1 VDRPELWALDAER
14 ATVSFRSATLRSAL
28 FLLISLLLIA
38 PSAYAHVGSKDV
50 FEQVDAGPYKLY
62 VTIRMPTVIPGVA
75 TVEVR
80 SSGTNISRIH
90 ITPLP
95 ITGEASKHPPTSD
108 LMARSTAD
116 PAFFTGSL
124 WMMAPGSWEVR
135 FEIAGDGGE
144 KTTSVPVPAV
154 PLSTLTMQR
163 GLGIT
168 LGVLGLFLVVSM
180 AGIVAA
186 AVRDA
191 RLEPGDIPSPNR
203 RRRTVLATAGS
214 LVFMALLIW
223 GGAKWWNVEAASYSL
238 DVYRPL
244 KVDPVLSGNVLDL
257 HVHAFHPDSERRAR
271 SNNDFL
277 PDHGHLMH
285 LYAIR
290 EPEMDAVFHL
300 HPELAGAGDFR
311 ISLPA
316 MPVGD
321 YTLYGDVVHAS
332 GFPETLVSKITVP
345 ADMPGGQL
353 GADDAAARPQPLSAG
368 ELGNSYRLPDGFVMV
383 WDRPSILTAD
393 TAYAFR
399 FHLLDAN
406 GQPATDMQTY
416 MGMAGHAAFVKTD
429 GTVFAH
435 THPEGSAAMA
445 ALMLANG
452 GDKTADPAMSMDM
465 NMPMEMSQHR
475 EPISNTVEFPY
486 GFPSPGRYR
495 IFVQMKHGTTI
506 ETGAFDALVQ

>member
-1 VDRPELWALDAER
+1 VKLSSCPLRFTVLALLCI
-14 ATVSFRSATLRSAL
+14 F
-28 FLLISLLLIA
+28 IA
-38 PSAYAHVGSKDV
+38 PQAARAHVGSKDV
-50 FEQVDAGPYKLY
+50 FETVNAGPYKLY

-80 SSGTNISRIH
+80 SSGANVSGIH

-108 LMARSTAD
+108 PMTRSAAD
-116 PAFFTGSL
+116 PAFFTGNL
-124 WMMAPGSWEVR
+124 WMMASGSWEVR
-135 FEIAGDGGE
+135 FEVAGDGGAQ
-144 KTTSVPVPAV
+144 TVSVPVPAV
-154 PLSTLTMQR
+154 ALSTLKMQR

-191 RLEPGDIPSPNR
+191 RLEPGAVPSPDR
-203 RRRTVLATAGS
+203 RRRALVATVGS
-214 LVFMALLIW
+214 LIFMALLVW

-244 KVDPVLSGNVLDL
+244 RVDPVLSGNVLDL
-257 HVHAFHPDSERRAR
+257 NVRAFHPDNERRVR

-277 PDHGHLMH
+277 PDHRHLMH

-300 HPELAGAGDFR
+300 HPELASAGDFR

-316 MPVGD
+316 MPAGE
-321 YTLYGDVVHAS
+321 YTLFGDVVHAN
-332 GFPETLVSKITVP
+332 GFPETLVSKIVVP
-345 ADMPGGQL
+345 ANMPGGVL
-353 GADDAAARPQPLSAG
+353 GPDDAAARPQPLSAG
-368 ELGNSYRLPDGFVMV
+368 ALGSSFPLPDGYVMV
-383 WDRPSILTAD
+383 WDRPSTLTAD
-393 TAYAFR
+393 TAYSFR
-399 FHLLDAN
+399 FRLLDVN
-406 GQPATDMQTY
+406 GKPAADVQPY

-452 GDKTADPAMSMDM
+452 SSAAEDSGMSMDM
-465 NMPMEMSQHR
+465 NMPMEMGQHGG
-475 EPISNTVEFPY
+475 PISNIVEFPY
-486 GFPSPGRYR
+486 GFPSSGRYR
-495 IFVQMKHGTTI
+495 IFVQMKHGPTI
-506 ETGAFDALVQ
+506 ETGAFDAEVQ

>member
-1 VDRPELWALDAER
+1 VKPSVRR
-14 ATVSFRSATLRSAL
+14 LRL
-28 FLLISLLLIA
+28 VLLLLLSILTIPRTA
-38 PSAYAHVGSKDV
+38 HAHVGSKDV
-50 FEQVDAGPYKLY
+50 FETVDAGPYKLY

-80 SSGTNISRIH
+80 SSGANVSGIH

-108 LMARSTAD
+108 PMTRSTAD

-124 WMMAPGSWEVR
+124 WMMASGSWEVR
-135 FEIAGDGGE
+135 FEIAGESGVQ
-144 KTTSVPVPAV
+144 TTSVPVPAV
-154 PLSTLTMQR
+154 ALSTLKMQR
-163 GLGIT
+163 GLGVV
-168 LGVLGLFLVVSM
+168 LGILGLFLAGSM

-191 RLEPGDIPSPNR
+191 RLEPGAVPSPDR
-203 RRRTVLATAGS
+203 RRRAVIATVGS
-214 LVFMALLIW
+214 LVFMSLLIW

-244 KVDPVLSGNVLDL
+244 EVDPVLSGNVLDL
-257 HVHAFHPDSERRAR
+257 NVRALHPKDERRSR

-290 EPEMDAVFHL
+290 EPEMDAAFHL
-300 HPELAGAGDFR
+300 HPVLAGAGEFR
-311 ISLPA
+311 MSLPA
-316 MPVGD
+316 LPTGN

-332 GFPETLVSKITVP
+332 GFPETLISKITVP
-345 ADMPGGQL
+345 ANMPGDALGPDDAAAFPQPLSGGQL
-353 GADDAAARPQPLSAG
+353 G
-368 ELGNSYRLPDGFVMV
+368 NSYKLPDGYVME
-383 WDRPSILTAD
+383 WDRPSTLTANA
-393 TAYAFR
+393 AYAFR
-399 FHLLDAN
+399 FRMLDASGN
-406 GQPATDMQTY
+406 PATDMQPY

-445 ALMLANG
+445 ALMLANSNNG
-452 GDKTADPAMSMDM
+452 SGNAGMGMDM
-465 NMPMEMSQHR
+465 KMPMEMSRQSQ
-475 EPISNTVEFPY
+475 PISNTVEFPY
-486 GFPSPGRYR
+486 GFPSSGRYR
-495 IFVQMKHGTTI
+495 IFIQMKHGTTI
-506 ETGAFDALVQ
+506 ETGTFDALVE

>member
-1 VDRPELWALDAER
+1 VKLTSTP
-14 ATVSFRSATLRSAL
+14 LRFIL
-28 FLLISLLLIA
+28 SLLLCVVA
-38 PSAYAHVGSKDV
+38 SRAAHAHVGSKDV
-50 FEQVDAGPYKLY
+50 FETVNAGQYKLY
-62 VTIRMPTVIPGVA
+62 VTIRTPTVIPGVA

-80 SSGTNISRIH
+80 SSGANVSSIH

-108 LMARSTAD
+108 PMTRSTTD

-124 WMMAPGSWEVR
+124 WLMASGSWEVR
-135 FEIAGDGGE
+135 FRISGEAGE
-144 KTTSVPVPAV
+144 QTISVPVPAV
-154 PLSTLTMQR
+154 ALSTLKMQR
-163 GLGIT
+163 GLGIG
-168 LGVLGLFLVVSM
+168 LGALGLFLVASM

-191 RLEPGDIPSPNR
+191 RLEPGSVPSPDR
-203 RRRTVLATAGS
+203 RRRAVWATVGS
-214 LVFMALLIW
+214 LVLMSLLIW
-223 GGAKWWNVEAASYSL
+223 GGAAWWNAEAASYSL

-244 KVDPVLSGNVLDL
+244 RVDPVLSGNVLDL
-257 HVHAFHPDSERRAR
+257 DVVAFHPDSERRRR

-290 EPEMDAVFHL
+290 QPEMDAVFHL
-300 HPELAGAGDFR
+300 HPELAGSGDFR

-316 MPVGD
+316 MPAGT

-332 GFPETLVSKITVP
+332 GFPETLVSKIVVP
-345 ADMPGGQL
+345 DNMLGGRPGP
-353 GADDAAARPQPLSAG
+353 DDAAAYPQPLSHG
-368 ELGNSYRLPDGFVMV
+368 QLGDSYKLPDGYVMV
-383 WDRPSILTAD
+383 WDRPSALTAD
-393 TAYAFR
+393 TAYSFR
-399 FHLLDAN
+399 FHLLDPS
-406 GQPATDMQTY
+406 GKPAADMQPY

-445 ALMLANG
+445 AVMLANG
-452 GDKTADPAMSMDM
+452 GDGGDGGDDGAAAHEGMNMDM
-465 NMPMEMSQHR
+465 PMDMGQHS
-475 EPISNTVEFPY
+475 EPVSSTVEFPY
-486 GFPSPGRYR
+486 GFPSAGRYR

-506 ETGAFDALVQ
+506 ETGAFDAVVQ

>member
-1 VDRPELWALDAER
+1 VKP
-14 ATVSFRSATLRSAL
+14 VSAPHRFLL
-28 FLLISLLLIA
+28 FLLLCVLAA
-38 PSAYAHVGSKDV
+38 PTAAHAHVGSKDV
-50 FEQVDAGPYKLY
+50 FETVDAGPYKLY

-80 SSGTNISRIH
+80 SSGANVSSIH

-108 LMARSTAD
+108 PMARSAAD

-124 WMMAPGSWEVR
+124 WMMASGSWEVR
-135 FEIAGDGGE
+135 FEIAGDGGVQ
-144 KTTSVPVPAV
+144 TTSVPVPAV
-154 PLSTLTMQR
+154 ALSTLKMQR

-168 LGVLGLFLVVSM
+168 LGVLGLFLIVSM

-191 RLEPGDIPSPNR
+191 RLEPGAIPSPRGR
-203 RRRTVLATAGS
+203 RRAVVAIVAS
-214 LVFMALLIW
+214 LVLMSLIMW
-223 GGAKWWNVEAASYSL
+223 GGASWWNAEAASYSMQ
-238 DVYRPL
+238 VYRPL
-244 KVDPVLSGNVLDL
+244 TVDPVLSGNLLDL
-257 HVHAFHPDSERRAR
+257 NVRAFHPESDRRRR

-316 MPVGD
+316 MPAGD

-332 GFPETLVSKITVP
+332 GFPETLVSKIVIP
-345 ADMPGGQL
+345 ANMPGGPP
-353 GADDAAARPQPLSAG
+353 GPDDAAAYPQPLGAG
-368 ELGNSYRLPDGFVMV
+368 MLGDSYKLPDGYVMV
-383 WDRPSILTAD
+383 WDRPSTLTAN
-393 TAYAFR
+393 TAYSFR
-399 FHLLDAN
+399 FRLLNAS
-406 GQPATDMQTY
+406 GQPATDMQPY

-452 GDKTADPAMSMDM
+452 GGEHAGMK
-465 NMPMEMSQHR
+465 MEMEEHAD
-475 EPISNTVEFPY
+475 PISNTVEFPY
-486 GFPSPGRYR
+486 GFPSSGRYR
-495 IFVQMKHGTTI
+495 IFVQMKHGATI
-506 ETGAFDALVQ
+506 ETGAFDVSVQ

>member
-1 VDRPELWALDAER
+1 LELRTLDAER
-14 ATVSFRSATLRSAL
+14 TTVKLSVRRLRL
-28 FLLISLLLIA
+28 VLLLLLSILTI
-38 PSAYAHVGSKDV
+38 PRTAYAHVGSKDV
-50 FEQVDAGPYKLY
+50 FETVDAGPYKLY

-80 SSGTNISRIH
+80 SSGANVSGIH

-108 LMARSTAD
+108 PMTRSTAD

-124 WMMAPGSWEVR
+124 WMMASGSWEVR
-135 FEIAGDGGE
+135 FEIAGESGVQ
-144 KTTSVPVPAV
+144 TTSVPVPAV
-154 PLSTLTMQR
+154 ALSTLKMQR
-163 GLGIT
+163 GLGVV
-168 LGVLGLFLVVSM
+168 LGILGLFLVVSM

-191 RLEPGDIPSPNR
+191 RLKPGAVPSPDR
-203 RRRTVLATAGS
+203 RRRAVIATVGS
-214 LVFMALLIW
+214 LVFMSLLIW

-244 KVDPVLSGNVLDL
+244 EVDPVLSGNVLDL
-257 HVHAFHPDSERRAR
+257 NVRALHPKDERRSR

-300 HPELAGAGDFR
+300 HPVLAGAGEFR
-311 ISLPA
+311 MSLPA
-316 MPVGD
+316 LPAGN

-332 GFPETLVSKITVP
+332 GFPETLISKITVP
-345 ADMPGGQL
+345 ANMPGDALGPDDAAAFPQPLSGGQL
-353 GADDAAARPQPLSAG
+353 G
-368 ELGNSYRLPDGFVMV
+368 NSYKLPDGYVME
-383 WDRPSILTAD
+383 WDRPSTLTANA
-393 TAYAFR
+393 AYAFR
-399 FHLLDAN
+399 FRMLDASGN
-406 GQPATDMQTY
+406 PATDMQPY

-445 ALMLANG
+445 ALMLANSNNG
-452 GDKTADPAMSMDM
+452 SGNAGMGMDM
-465 NMPMEMSQHR
+465 KMPMEMSRQSQ
-475 EPISNTVEFPY
+475 PISNTVEFPY
-486 GFPSPGRYR
+486 GFPSSGRYR
-495 IFVQMKHGTTI
+495 IFIQMKHGTTI
-506 ETGAFDALVQ
+506 ETGTFDALVE

>member
-1 VDRPELWALDAER
+1 VKPSVRR
-14 ATVSFRSATLRSAL
+14 LRL
-28 FLLISLLLIA
+28 VLLLLLSILTIPRTA
-38 PSAYAHVGSKDV
+38 HAHVGSKDV
-50 FEQVDAGPYKLY
+50 FETVDAGPYKLY

-80 SSGTNISRIH
+80 SSGANVSGIH

-108 LMARSTAD
+108 PMTRSTAD

-124 WMMAPGSWEVR
+124 WMMASGSWEVR
-135 FEIAGDGGE
+135 FEIAGESGVQ
-144 KTTSVPVPAV
+144 TTSVPVPAV
-154 PLSTLTMQR
+154 ALSTLKMQR
-163 GLGIT
+163 GLGVV
-168 LGVLGLFLVVSM
+168 LGILGLFLAGSM

-191 RLEPGDIPSPNR
+191 RLEPGAVPSPDR
-203 RRRTVLATAGS
+203 RRRAVIATVGS
-214 LVFMALLIW
+214 LVFMSLLIW

-244 KVDPVLSGNVLDL
+244 EVDPVLSGNVLDL
-257 HVHAFHPDSERRAR
+257 NVRALHPKDERRSR

-300 HPELAGAGDFR
+300 HPVLAGAGEFR
-311 ISLPA
+311 MSLPA
-316 MPVGD
+316 LPTGN

-332 GFPETLVSKITVP
+332 GFPETLISKITVP
-345 ADMPGGQL
+345 ANMPGDALGPDDAAAFPQPLSGGQL
-353 GADDAAARPQPLSAG
+353 G
-368 ELGNSYRLPDGFVMV
+368 NSYKLPDGYVME
-383 WDRPSILTAD
+383 WDRPSTLTANA
-393 TAYAFR
+393 AYAFR
-399 FHLLDAN
+399 FRMLDASGN
-406 GQPATDMQTY
+406 PATDMQPY

-445 ALMLANG
+445 ALMLANSNNG
-452 GDKTADPAMSMDM
+452 SGNAGMGMDM
-465 NMPMEMSQHR
+465 KMPMEMSRQSQ
-475 EPISNTVEFPY
+475 PISNTVEFPY
-486 GFPSPGRYR
+486 GFPSSGRYR
-495 IFVQMKHGTTI
+495 IFIQMKHGTTI
-506 ETGAFDALVQ
+506 ETGTFDALVE

>member
-1 VDRPELWALDAER
+1 
-14 ATVSFRSATLRSAL
+14 
-28 FLLISLLLIA
+28 LLSILTIPRTA
-38 PSAYAHVGSKDV
+38 HAHVGSKDV
-50 FEQVDAGPYKLY
+50 FETVDAGPYKLY

-75 TVEVR
+75 AVEVR
-80 SSGTNISRIH
+80 SSGANVSSIH

-108 LMARSTAD
+108 PMTRSTAD

-124 WMMAPGSWEVR
+124 WMMASGSWEVR
-135 FEIAGDGGE
+135 FEIAGESGVQ
-144 KTTSVPVPAV
+144 TVSVPVPAV
-154 PLSTLTMQR
+154 ALSTLKMQR
-163 GLGIT
+163 GLGVV
-168 LGVLGLFLVVSM
+168 LGILGLFLVVSM
-180 AGIVAA
+180 AGMVAA

-191 RLEPGDIPSPNR
+191 RLEPGTVPSPGR
-203 RRRTVLATAGS
+203 RRRAVIATVGS
-214 LVFMALLIW
+214 LIFMSLLIW

-244 KVDPVLSGNVLDL
+244 EVDPVLSGNVLDL
-257 HVHAFHPDSERRAR
+257 NVHAFHPKNERRSR

-300 HPELAGAGDFR
+300 HPVLGGAGNFR
-311 ISLPA
+311 MSLPA
-316 MPVGD
+316 LPAGS

-332 GFPETLVSKITVP
+332 GFPETLISKITVP
-345 ADMPGGQL
+345 ANMRGDAL
-353 GADDAAARPQPLSAG
+353 GPDDAAAFPQPLSRG
-368 ELGNSYRLPDGFVMV
+368 QLGNSYKLPDGYVMV
-383 WDRPSILTAD
+383 WDRPSTLTAN

-399 FHLLDAN
+399 FRMLDASGN
-406 GQPATDMQTY
+406 PARDMQPY

-445 ALMLANG
+445 ALMLANSNNG
-452 GDKTADPAMSMDM
+452 TGNAGMGMDM
-465 NMPMEMSQHR
+465 KMPMEMSRQSQ
-475 EPISNTVEFPY
+475 PISSTVEFPY
-486 GFPSPGRYR
+486 GFPSSGRYR
-495 IFVQMKHGTTI
+495 IFIQMKHGTTI
-506 ETGAFDALVQ
+506 ETGIFDALVE

>member
-1 VDRPELWALDAER
+1 MDRVELRTLDAER
-14 ATVSFRSATLRSAL
+14 TTVKLASTFILW
-28 FLLISLLLIA
+28 LLLCLVAA
-38 PSAYAHVGSKDV
+38 PSAAHAHVGSKDV
-50 FEQVDAGPYKLY
+50 FETVNTGPYKLY
-62 VTIRMPTVIPGVA
+62 VTIRTPTVIPGVA

-80 SSGTNISRIH
+80 SSGANISSIH

-108 LMARSTAD
+108 PMARSAAD

-124 WMMAPGSWEVR
+124 WMMASGSWEVR
-135 FEIAGDGGE
+135 FQISGEAGE
-144 KTTSVPVPAV
+144 QTVSVPVPAV
-154 PLSTLTMQR
+154 ALGTLKMQR
-163 GLGIT
+163 GLGAV
-168 LGVLGLFLVVSM
+168 LGILGLFLVVSM

-191 RLEPGDIPSPNR
+191 RLKPGAVPSPDR
-203 RRRTVLATAGS
+203 RRRAVMATAGS
-214 LVFMALLIW
+214 LVFMSLLVW
-223 GGAKWWNVEAASYSL
+223 GGATWWNAEAASYSL
-238 DVYRPL
+238 DVYQPL
-244 KVDPVLSGNVLDL
+244 RVDPVLSDNVLDL
-257 HVHAFHPDSERRAR
+257 NVRAFHPDSERRGR
-271 SNNDFL
+271 SNSDFL

-300 HPELAGAGDFR
+300 HPELAGPGDFR
-311 ISLPA
+311 ILLPA
-316 MPVGD
+316 MPAGD

-332 GFPETLVSKITVP
+332 GFPETLVSKVVVP
-345 ADMPGGQL
+345 ENMAGGRPGP
-353 GADDAAARPQPLSAG
+353 DDAVAYPQPLSKG
-368 ELGNSYRLPDGFVMV
+368 RLGDSYKLPDGYVMV
-383 WDRPSILTAD
+383 WDRPSTLTAN
-393 TAYAFR
+393 TGYSFR
-399 FHLLDAN
+399 FRLLD
-406 GQPATDMQTY
+406 GSGKPAADMQPY

-452 GDKTADPAMSMDM
+452 GEGGGHATGHEGMSMDM
-465 NMPMEMSQHR
+465 PMDMSEHA
-475 EPISNTVEFPY
+475 EPVSSTVEFPY
-486 GFPSPGRYR
+486 GFPSAGPYR